1 MSSDYYPFI
10 QVADDEPEIPEQLG
24 TKQKYWLYRDDDR
37 YLLKLGRP
45 NTGENWA
52 EIVACE
58 LCELLGLPH
67 AHYEFSVWKG
77 QKGVICKTVVPVG
90 GRLVLG
96 NELLSEIHSNYP
108 SQENY
113 GNTDH
118 TLGRIHGLLS
128 QPEIT
133 TPIGWRVP
141 DACIKTAF
149 DVFVGYLMLDAWI
162 ANQDRH
168 HENWAVISTDD
179 GIYLSPT
186 FDHAASMGQNET
198 DKKRKT
204 RLTSSDPR
212 QRINAYI
219 EKARSAIYLN
229 KSEPKP
235 LSTVDAFRQAAS
247 RSPKAAKYWQSKLAD
262 VSNGQCLEVFERI
275 PKSEISDMAI
285 EFAMTLLVLNKLRI
299 LENLSK

>member
-1 MSSDYYPFI
+1 M
-10 QVADDEPEIPEQLG
+10 
-24 TKQKYWLYRDDDR
+24 
-37 YLLKLGRP
+37 
-45 NTGENWA
+45 
-52 EIVACE
+52 
-58 LCELLGLPH
+58 
-67 AHYEFSVWKG
+67 
-77 QKGVICKTVVPVG
+77 
-90 GRLVLG
+90 
-96 NELLSEIHSNYP
+96 
-108 SQENY
+108 
-113 GNTDH
+113 DH

-133 TPIGWRVP
+133 TPIGWHVP

-168 HENWAVISTDD
+168 HENWAVINADD

-186 FDHAASMGQNET
+186 FDHAASMGQNES
-198 DKKRKT
+198 DEKRKT

-247 RSPKAAKYWQSKLAD
+247 RSTKAAEYWQSKLAD

-275 PKSEISDMAI
+275 PKFEISDMAI
-285 EFAMTLLVLNKLRI
+285 KFAMTLLELNKLRI
-299 LENLSK
+299 LENLNK